1 MRLQEKYKAEI
12 RAKLQEEFAYPNPM
26 MIPQVTKV
34 SVNIGLGEAV
44 QNAKVVE
51 AAVGDLTKIAGQK
64 PVVTRARKSIA
75 GFKLREGMPIG
86 CKVTLRRQR
95 MWEFLER
102 FLLIGLPRVRDFR
115 GLSPKSFDGKGNYT
129 LGLKEQIIF
138 PEIDYDK
145 VDKIRGMNI
154 SVATTATRDEEARAL
169 LTHLGF
175 PFRK

>member
-26 MIPQVTKV
+26 MIPKVTKV

-102 FLLIGLPRVRDFR
+102 FLLIGLPRVRDVR
-115 GLSPKSFDGKGNYT
+115 GLSPKSFDGKATTPSGSKSRSSSWRSTTTN
-129 LGLKEQIIF
+129 
-138 PEIDYDK
+138 
-145 VDKIRGMNI
+145 KIRGMNI